1 MKIEGRSGK
10 VIQLAIHARDPRSAA
25 AFYREVFGWE
35 STSFV
40 ESAEPQSAEV
50 FIVENLAA
58 SDTELRARIEM
69 APETGPRASGFEVT
83 VAVESVEALAAV
95 VVANGGVI
103 IDRMPFVAGVGG
115 RLRFTDAEGN
125 VVTAMQFAQDNG
137 SPPSSS

>member
-1 MKIEGRSGK
+1 
-10 VIQLAIHARDPRSAA
+10 
-25 AFYREVFGWE
+25 
-35 STSFV
+35 
-40 ESAEPQSAEV
+40 
-50 FIVENLAA
+50 
-58 SDTELRARIEM
+58 M

-125 VVTAMQFAQDNG
+125 VVTAMAVCSRQRE
-137 SPPSSS
+137 SSF